1 MQNQPLVTV
10 ICLCYNHENFVIEAL
25 ESVIHQNYNN
35 IELIIVDDCSSD
47 NSVGVIN
54 SWLVKH
60 PKVRFIVNPTNLGN
74 TKTFNKA
81 LQLANGEYIIDLA
94 ADDRLLPNCISKQI
108 ETFQNSS
115 YEDLAIVYGNFNFI
129 NEDGSFKSIYFT
141 ENENPVSGNGYEMV
155 IGRTVKLGSIA
166 AIYKTAVL
174 KELNGY
180 DETLAY
186 EDLDIWIR
194 ITRNYNIEY
203 IDEVL
208 AEKRELSTSLSAQFL
223 KRKNSKTRFL
233 HESTLKIF
241 DKILVL
247 NQTKK
252 ENKAVLNRMYFELH
266 KFKSA
271 REWKLAFKLLI
282 MMIKT
287 YFKSL

>member
-1 MQNQPLVTV
+1 MKKLV
-10 ICLCYNHENFVIEAL
+10 FVFAL
-25 ESVIHQNYNN
+25 A
-35 IELIIVDDCSSD
+35 
-47 NSVGVIN
+47 
-54 SWLVKH
+54 LVSQ
-60 PKVRFIVNPTNLGN
+60 LG
-74 TKTFNKA
+74 FSQEEFKA
-81 LQLANGEYIIDLA
+81 DVL
-94 ADDRLLPNCISKQI
+94 K
-108 ETFQNSS
+108 
-115 YEDLAIVYGNFNFI
+115 
-129 NEDGSFKSIYFT
+129 
-141 ENENPVSGNGYEMV
+141 
-155 IGRTVKLGSIA
+155 KLG
-166 AIYKTAVL
+166 
-174 KELNGY
+174 GY

-203 IDEVL
+203 IDTPL

-223 KRKNSKTRFL
+223 KRKNSKTKFL

-252 ENKAVLNRMYFELH
+252 ENRAVLNRMYFELH

-287 YFKSL
+287 YFKTL